1 MASWRHSSLK
11 EIHLVPRKRRNF
23 NQPVAQISV
32 AGGALS
38 MALTFP
44 NQSRSFD
51 AGKQSIRFS
60 GYDGVFEVSVFV
72 DVAVLRTVSK
82 ERFSNEAQY
91 LAAFDDMRAVIERST
106 LKTYSRKPRATVV
119 LTATDVK

>member
-1 MASWRHSSLK
+1 
-11 EIHLVPRKRRNF
+11 
-23 NQPVAQISV
+23 
-32 AGGALS
+32 